1 VNFYIS
7 SENAKN
13 LDISATERLI
23 STKFGMMIQNV
34 FQVRRPL
41 KKSFKKIQD
50 GGRPMRLRDPFC
62 IIMRYCN
69 LSIFKITA
77 VRHLRILK
85 LKFLTAMHFRDTF
98 CVISFNF
105 VEIGETSHF
114 LVFRV
119 KCKNSLDDHA

>member
-1 VNFYIS
+1 MERNYLVNFYIS

-50 GGRPMRLRDPFC
+50 GGRPIRD
-62 IIMRYCN
+62 
-69 LSIFKITA
+69 A
-77 VRHLRILK
+77 
-85 LKFLTAMHFRDTF
+85 A
-98 CVISFNF
+98 
-105 VEIGETSHF
+105 
-114 LVFRV
+114 
-119 KCKNSLDDHA
+119 